1 MAQEKILIRFQAK
14 GNKALTKAIKELDLA
29 TKSLTGTMAANTV
42 ASTTNSVALRNQG
55 RIASLTGNAFA
66 TLRSK
71 MLLFTF
77 AMSMGVRQL
86 INFSKQAAKVEG
98 MSNAFATL
106 QGAGDGAS
114 IALDRLQRATNGTM
128 NNMELLKQ
136 ANNAMVLGITKNSEE
151 MAEMFDL
158 AQRLGR
164 ALGVDTAHAVES
176 LITGI
181 GRQSRLMLDNIGI
194 IVKAEEAY
202 EKYASSLGKT
212 ASDLTDAEKKQAF
225 LNATFYFCYVYGC
238 ETAYKF

>member
-176 LITGI
+176 LFSGI
-181 GRQSRLMLDNIGI
+181 GRQ
-194 IVKAEEAY
+194 
-202 EKYASSLGKT
+202 
-212 ASDLTDAEKKQAF
+212 
-225 LNATFYFCYVYGC
+225 
-238 ETAYKF
+238 